1 MRPNHRR
8 TLERARATL
17 VLTACAAI
25 AATTPAV
32 AANGEYTQILCANPD
47 TGMGV
52 MSADK
57 VTPAGFQHNVDGA
70 LGSADDSTDCGPS
83 AMSSSRGILLHAGVP
98 FTTNVVGQG
107 VGALTFTAPAA
118 VALERAE
125 VYWHA
130 DTVSVE
136 KRLAYSIH
144 SGSWNSLFAQ
154 PRAALC
160 EWTTPC
166 TAVGD
171 SNNPWA
177 LANRVAFENPLES
190 GFSVTLTCAIPDSTW
205 TCSVTNDVH
214 LRVYGGKLSL
224 RDETNPQ
231 ISGAA
236 SGPLMTEAVVRGEQD
251 LTVNATDTG
260 SGLYRVQLLVDNVP
274 ALSRVVDANAG
285 KCADVNAANAD
296 AYEFARPVPCRLS
309 AGGTYSFDTRQ
320 LPEGTHNLK
329 ILLEDAAGNSATL
342 SNRNVVVDNV
352 PDPSGAAGGSDGSGG
367 GGTGSTT
374 TVINTT
380 TSTTNGGA
388 PVVDRGAPN
397 GVNAT
402 DDARLT
408 AWWASNRGTVLR
420 SRYGVRHVIR
430 GKLTDRKGKG
440 IRNARV
446 ELAATPSAKGAAESL
461 DKGGAR
467 TRPDGTWTLIL
478 PLDVSSRLL
487 SVRYRSHAND
497 ATAAATRTLR
507 LKVRAGVRLS
517 VTPRVAGRGKTIR
530 LAGRL
535 LGRPVPRVGKV
546 LELQARTPGTA
557 WVTFSTVRTKQG
569 GAFTSRYTFRR
580 GGPVTYE
587 LRVRSRASDD
597 YPFDMGT
604 SRAVRVR
611 VR

>member
-1 MRPNHRR
+1 
-8 TLERARATL
+8 
-17 VLTACAAI
+17 VLALG
-25 AATTPAV
+25 AATIS
-32 AANGEYTQILCANPD
+32 AAPSLAASGNYTQIVCANPD

-52 MSADK
+52 
-57 VTPAGFQHNVDGA
+57 
-70 LGSADDSTDCGPS
+70 GSADGHVPSGFTSNVRRTLGPAPSDAKCGPGLMT
-83 AMSSSRGILLHAGVP
+83 AGRGVLLRVGVP
-98 FTTNVVGQG
+98 FSTNISGEG
-107 VGALTFTAPAA
+107 ASALTFATPSGLSLLRAELYRAGDTRSWGNHMSFAVHSDAWDYIYGEPAA
-118 VALERAE
+118 ERCDWSSCWARGNPTE
-125 VYWHA
+125 
-130 DTVSVE
+130 
-136 KRLAYSIH
+136 
-144 SGSWNSLFAQ
+144 
-154 PRAALC
+154 
-160 EWTTPC
+160 
-166 TAVGD
+166 
-171 SNNPWA
+171 PWA
-177 LANRVAFENPLES
+177 PENRVGFANPLPS
-190 GFSVTLTCAIPDSTW
+190 GVNVTLSCALPDSTW
-205 TCSVTNDVH
+205 TCNVAADVY
-214 LRVYGGKLSL
+214 LRVFGGKLTL

-231 ISGAA
+231 ISGAG
-236 SGPLMTEAVVRGEQD
+236 SGPLMTDAVVRGEQD

-260 SGLYRVQLLVDNVP
+260 SGLYRVQLLVDN
-274 ALSRVVDANAG
+274 ALAMSRIIDGNAG
-285 KCADVNAANAD
+285 KCSDVNVANAD
-296 AYEFARPVPCRLS
+296 PYEFAHPVPCRLS

-352 PDPSGAAGGSDGSGG
+352 PEPSTGGQGTGGSGSGG
-367 GGTGSTT
+367 SGSGSTT

-380 TSTTNGGA
+380 TSTTTAGS
-388 PVVDRGAPN
+388 PSVDRGTPN
-397 GVNAT
+397 GINAT

-430 GKLTDRKGKG
+430 GKLTDRNGSG

-446 ELAATPSAKGAAESL
+446 ELAATPAAKGAKESL

-478 PLDVSSRLL
+478 PVDVSSRLL
-487 SVRYRSHAND
+487 RFRYRSHAND
-497 ATAAATRTLR
+497 IAPAATRTLR
-507 LKVRAGVRLS
+507 LKVRAGLRLS
-517 VTPRVAGRGKTIR
+517 VTPRVARRGKTIR

-546 LELQARTPGTA
+546 LELQARTPGTS
-557 WVTFSTVRTKQG
+557 WVTFATVRTRRG
-569 GAFTSRYTFRR
+569 GAFASKYTFRR

-604 SRAVRVR
+604 SRPVRVR

>member
-1 MRPNHRR
+1 MTTRCSRQ
-8 TLERARATL
+8 LRAL
-17 VLTACAAI
+17 VTCSLL
-25 AATTPAV
+25 V
-32 AANGEYTQILCANPD
+32 AALCPAAPASAADGTYTQIVCANPD

-52 MSADK
+52 VAGDGVVPSGFTSNIQRSLGPKPADSK
-57 VTPAGFQHNVDGA
+57 
-70 LGSADDSTDCGPS
+70 CGPGP
-83 AMSSSRGILLHAGVP
+83 MSGDRGVLLAVGVP
-98 FTTNVVGQG
+98 FTTNVSGEG
-107 VGALTFTAPAA
+107 ASALTFSTPPN
-118 VALERAE
+118 LSLTRAE
-125 VYWHA
+125 LYRA
-130 DTVSVE
+130 GDTRAWANHMSF
-136 KRLAYSIH
+136 AIH
-144 SGSWNSLFAQ
+144 SGPWDYIYGL
-154 PRAALC
+154 PAADLC
-160 EWTTPC
+160 DWCGALGNPS
-166 TAVGD
+166 A
-171 SNNPWA
+171 PWA
-177 LANRVAFENPLES
+177 TSNRVGFANPLAS
-190 GFSVTLTCAIPDSTW
+190 GVSMTLSCSLPDSTW
-205 TCSVTNDVH
+205 TCNVASDVY
-214 LRVYGGKLSL
+214 LRVYGGKLTL

-260 SGLYRVQLLVDNVP
+260 SGLYRVQLLVDNAP
-274 ALSRVVDANAG
+274 AMSRTIDGNAG
-285 KCADVNAANAD
+285 KCADVNVANAD
-296 AYEFARPVPCRLS
+296 PYEFAHPVPCRLS

-352 PDPSGAAGGSDGSGG
+352 PDPSTGGQGTDGSGSG
-367 GGTGSTT
+367 GSGPGSTT

-380 TSTTNGGA
+380 TSTTTGGA
-388 PVVDRGAPN
+388 AAVDRGTPN
-397 GVNAT
+397 GINAT

-408 AWWASNRGTVLR
+408 AFWASNRGSVLR

-430 GKLTDRKGKG
+430 GRLTDRNGKG

-446 ELAATPSAKGAAESL
+446 ELAATPAAKGARESL

-467 TRPDGTWTLIL
+467 TRPDGSWTLIL
-478 PLDVSSRLL
+478 PVDVSSRLL
-487 SVRYRSHAND
+487 RFRYRSHAND
-497 ATAAATRTLR
+497 VTPAATRTLR
-507 LKVRAGVRLS
+507 LKVRAGLRLS

-557 WVTFSTVRTKQG
+557 WVTFSTVRTRRG
-569 GAFTSRYTFRR
+569 GAFASRYTFRR